1 MDTEAQKVALSDK
14 NESETYIKIFFE
26 IVNKVKDK
34 ELVAFSLLYLDGM
47 IEEDRN
53 RIDNFVAI
61 QKSHKKDRQMDL
73 IGILIDFLHQIDP
86 NQESYQRDTAA
97 RICIML
103 IEAVGFDNCSQKA
116 LDFHNWFHVNGIKF
130 LSKNGITFV
139 IS

>member
-1 MDTEAQKVALSDK
+1 
-14 NESETYIKIFFE
+14 
-26 IVNKVKDK
+26 
-34 ELVAFSLLYLDGM
+34 M

-103 IEAVGFDNCSQKA
+103 IEAVGFDNCS
-116 LDFHNWFHVNGIKF
+116 
-130 LSKNGITFV
+130 
-139 IS
+139 